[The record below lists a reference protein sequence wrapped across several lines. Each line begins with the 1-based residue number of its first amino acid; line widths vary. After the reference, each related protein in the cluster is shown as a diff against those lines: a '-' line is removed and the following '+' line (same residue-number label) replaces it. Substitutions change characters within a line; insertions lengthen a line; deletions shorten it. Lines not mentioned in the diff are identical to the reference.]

1 MTPDEPINFDF
12 SPEPPVDPG
21 AQGGA
26 SAGGTA
32 ASGAG
37 GADGVDGAITGAIAP
52 DQSHAAARAGASA
65 PLPPIPDFRASSYP
79 FAMTSRF
86 QAQAVIPA
94 PKASPRQRLLYGILA
109 AVVSVMVFKNIVT
122 WQGGAGYAITVAGVF
137 MYSES
142 KRRAKAMAAAAAR
155 AGEGIKPT
163 SDREPLLNSSSTTA
177 ATQDLY
183 FRGGERV

>member
-26 SAGGTA
+26 SVGGNA
-32 ASGAG
+32 ASGT
-37 GADGVDGAITGAIAP
+37 DGVGGVAGAITGAIAP
-52 DQSHAAARAGASA
+52 GQSHTAARAGAST
-65 PLPPIPDFRASSYP
+65 PLPPIPDFRAASYP

-109 AVVSVMVFKNIVT
+109 ALVSVIVAIGIVAVFRMT
-122 WQGGAGYAITVAGVF
+122 DHGAG
-137 MYSES
+137 
-142 KRRAKAMAAAAAR
+142 R
-155 AGEGIKPT
+155 
-163 SDREPLLNSSSTTA
+163 
-177 ATQDLY
+177 
-183 FRGGERV
+183 

>member
-26 SAGGTA
+26 SAGGNA
-32 ASGAG
+32 AD

-52 DQSHAAARAGASA
+52 GQSHTAARAGASA

-109 AVVSVMVFKNIVT
+109 ALVSVIVAIGIVAVFRLT
-122 WQGGAGYAITVAGVF
+122 DHGAG
-137 MYSES
+137 
-142 KRRAKAMAAAAAR
+142 R
-155 AGEGIKPT
+155 
-163 SDREPLLNSSSTTA
+163 
-177 ATQDLY
+177 
-183 FRGGERV
+183 